1 MTTSTT
7 SEKTMAQIMDPK
19 ELLEHWQGHRRL
31 TRRVIEAFPEEEF
44 FTYTLGGMRPF
55 AEMVM
60 ELLAVAGPGIE
71 EIVSGETAQLNEH
84 FEHKRSKEEFLEL
97 WDKTTETINSLWN
110 KISPERFSVVT
121 KAFGQYEGA
130 IISHIFYYIDNEI
143 HHRGQAYVY
152 LRTLGIEPPLFFDR
166 S

>member
-1 MTTSTT
+1 MNTTTSTQNQKARIIGQT
-7 SEKTMAQIMDPK
+7 

-60 ELLAVAGPGIE
+60 ELLAIAGPGIRE
-71 EIVSGETAQLNEH
+71 AATGETAVLREKFNH
-84 FEHKRSKEEFLEL
+84 GNSKQFLLKL
-97 WDKTTETINSLWN
+97 WDETTVAIDEFWKQI
-110 KISPERFSVVT
+110 PAERFSLTT
-121 KAFGQYEGA
+121 KAFGEHEGTVA
-130 IISHIFYYIDNEI
+130 SHIFYYIDNEI

-152 LRTLGIEPPLFFDR
+152 LRSLGIEPPSFYDR
-166 S
+166 